1 MASTRS
7 KLTASRLALQPAS
20 GQTPRDALVAV
31 ARDGVRI
38 QIAAVAAAGR
48 AFAGWAHATD
58 RFVEALGDELLRR
71 VDGETNSRELI
82 VGVVS
87 ATNAHLRDLTALPS
101 AATNHFDTRLSRAP
115 IDN

>member
-7 KLTASRLALQPAS
+7 NLKSRSATQPAS
-20 GQTPRDALVAV
+20 RKSPRDALVAV

-38 QIAAVAAAGR
+38 QIAALTAGVK
-48 AFAGWAHATD
+48 AVAGWAHATD
-58 RFVEALGDELLRR
+58 RFARALGDELLRR
-71 VDGETNSRELI
+71 VDGETDSRELI

-87 ATNAHLRDLTALPS
+87 ATNAHLGELTALPS
-101 AATNHFDTRLSRAP
+101 TATNHFDTRLFRAS